1 MQVTPNLMAN
11 KRAKATIARGKKRAP
26 VKQAYQRR
34 QKSAIR
40 FRNDQLRE
48 DLDRRAQ
55 ALYVVCIMIRHGYR
69 GILTFSI
76 ADTTASG
83 APIIRNYWATERS
96 TE

>member
-1 MQVTPNLMAN
+1 MAN

-26 VKQAYQRR
+26 VKQAY

>member
-1 MQVTPNLMAN
+1 MAN

-55 ALYVVCIMIRHGYR
+55 ALYVTPQLPVPQSSETIG
-69 GILTFSI
+69 LQKDPLSDLLDSFSS
-76 ADTTASG
+76 A
-83 APIIRNYWATERS
+83 NL
-96 TE
+96 